1 MESKVDD
8 IDWKLLYELQRNARL
23 SYSELGRRVGLT
35 SPAVAERVHRLEE
48 AGVITG
54 YRVDLNV
61 QKLGHAVTA
70 VIRLQMSEGGCARF
84 VRVAPE
90 FPEIHECLRVTG
102 ADSYIIKVVVASIGH
117 LESFLD
123 RLSTHGT
130 TITSVVLSTPVT
142 HRVVEPPT
150 AVPAAPDWSR
160 AG

>member
-8 IDWKLLYELQRNARL
+8 VDWKLLRELQRNARL

-48 AGVITG
+48 SGVITG

-61 QKLGHAVTA
+61 QKLGHTVMA
-70 VIRLQMSEGGCARF
+70 VIRLQMPDGGCGRF

-130 TITSVVLSTPVT
+130 TITSIVLSSPVT
-142 HRVVEPPT
+142 HRVVEPPD
-150 AVPAAPDWSR
+150 AVAGGPAWTR

>member
-8 IDWKLLYELQRNARL
+8 VDWKLLRELQRNARL

-48 AGVITG
+48 SGVITG

-61 QKLGHAVTA
+61 QKLGHTVMA
-70 VIRLQMSEGGCARF
+70 VIRLQMPDGGCGRF

-130 TITSVVLSTPVT
+130 TITSIVLSSPVT
-142 HRVVEPPT
+142 HRVVEPPD
-150 AVPAAPDWSR
+150 AVAGSPAWTR